1 MQSKETRAGINILN
15 SVYNSK
21 TQRKLQAPS
30 PLQPVHCT
38 VRVRCLTTTLSLRTG
53 ASHGTASTEAAAA
66 RIEATGHTAMFDN
79 GQRSLKSPI
88 SENALSVSTTD
99 YSSDNTDAS

>member
-21 TQRKLQAPS
+21 TQRKLQVPS

-38 VRVRCLTTTLSLRTG
+38 VRVRCLTTTLSP
-53 ASHGTASTEAAAA
+53 H
-66 RIEATGHTAMFDN
+66 
-79 GQRSLKSPI
+79 RSLARPSLYRGRGREDRGYRRT
-88 SENALSVSTTD
+88 ENTRRCLTMGKD
-99 YSSDNTDAS
+99 P